1 MAAAI
6 TGGDVLIKNVIPK
19 HLDVIS
25 AKLIEIGCQVEEFD
39 DAVRVR
45 ADKRLGYTNI
55 KTLPYPGFPT
65 DMQPQMG
72 ALLSLSQGTSVITE
86 TLFENRFK
94 YTGEL
99 SRMGANI
106 TVEGSIAIVNGVE
119 ELQGAAVSA
128 PDLRAGAALVM
139 AALSADG
146 YSFIDSIEYIERGY
160 ENFEQKVRALGGDME
175 KIDLNDERAIQ
186 KFKLRVG

>member
-1 MAAAI
+1 
-6 TGGDVLIKNVIPK
+6 
-19 HLDVIS
+19 
-25 AKLIEIGCQVEEFD
+25 
-39 DAVRVR
+39 
-45 ADKRLGYTNI
+45 
-55 KTLPYPGFPT
+55 
-65 DMQPQMG
+65 
-72 ALLSLSQGTSVITE
+72 
-86 TLFENRFK
+86 
-94 YTGEL
+94 
-99 SRMGANI
+99 MGANI